1 MRKSIIISVVAVAM
15 LSIPVF
21 AAHHGGHHDNDMQPA
36 GPTTRVD
43 VENRVKTDFAAVD
56 TNKDGF
62 IVAAEAEAA
71 RAKRR
76 AEKRDQHF
84 AGMDS
89 NNDGSISRA
98 EFDAEHQEDSA
109 VTEGKRGGNWRG
121 GGRHGADGHGAGH
134 HGGGDKMGGLTNGW
148 MFKRAD
154 ANADG
159 KVSLVEAMTR
169 PLARFDSADVDK
181 DGTLTVE
188 ERKTAREAM
197 RGKWREKR
205 G

>member
-1 MRKSIIISVVAVAM
+1 MRKSIIMSVAAVAT

-21 AAHHGGHHDNDMQPA
+21 AAHHAGHHGNDMQAA

-56 TNKDGF
+56 TNNDGF
-62 IVAAEAEAA
+62 IVATEAEAA
-71 RAKRR
+71 RAKRQ
-76 AEKRDQHF
+76 AESRDQHF

-89 NNDGSISRA
+89 NKDGSISRA
-98 EFDAEHQEDSA
+98 EFDAEHQENSA
-109 VTEGKRGGNWRG
+109 VTEGKRGRNWRG
-121 GGRHGADGHGAGH
+121 GGRHGAGRQ
-134 HGGGDKMGGLTNGW
+134 GGGDKMGGLTSGW

-154 ANADG
+154 ANGDG
-159 KVSLVEAMTR
+159 KVSLAEAMSK
-169 PLARFDSADVDK
+169 PLARFDSADVNK

-197 RGKWREKR
+197 RAKWREKR